1 MQKKKWLKVALMSAP
16 ILALVIS
23 NMLGLGAEL
32 QGQLESVLVDFVT
45 IVAGA
50 FGVTGIAMNN
60 DKPDENK

>member
-1 MQKKKWLKVALMSAP
+1 MSAP